1 MYVPFFILSVKCQM
15 VHSKNSATLIPK
27 CIVSYLRIFYFFFLV
42 LNFLPCLIFWIL
54 INVPVAVPR
63 EGGHQ
68 TVSEALPTEAVYR
81 GVRGAP
87 EKDQGVA
94 GTPHPHRA
102 TLHAGEVY

>member
-1 MYVPFFILSVKCQM
+1 MHTVL
-15 VHSKNSATLIPK
+15 
-27 CIVSYLRIFYFFFLV
+27 YLRIFSFFFGV

-54 INVPVAVPR
+54 IHVPVAVPR

-68 TVSEALPTEAVYR
+68 TVSEALSTEAVYR